1 MHLNSFDLQPDIVT
15 QVFNHLMFLVGS
27 PLNDLKYFSMQA
39 LGNLCIRHYNFM
51 LESELKNVYQQLLSE
66 STIEER
72 LKVQALNNIQLYLT
86 EEELRMIKQDQEW
99 NKIGKL
105 ENIKEM
111 GDVTSGM
118 ASTIVQIYLKQIL
131 EAFLNSAIGVRL
143 AAVRVIQLVLQ
154 QGLVHPIQVSLSTDI
169 CSVFVPKQYFMA
181 SVFD

>member
-1 MHLNSFDLQPDIVT
+1 MPQDD
-15 QVFNHLMFLVGS
+15 M
-27 PLNDLKYFSMQA
+27 KYYSLQA

-51 LESELKNVYQQLLSE
+51 LESDLKRVYQQLLTTFSE
-66 STIEER
+66 TK

-99 NKIGKL
+99 NKLGKL

-131 EAFLNSAIGVRL
+131 EAFLHSDITVRL

-154 QGLVHPIQVSLSTDI
+154 QGLVHPIQVYLNEIRQDMSHNNKT
-169 CSVFVPKQYFMA
+169 
-181 SVFD
+181 